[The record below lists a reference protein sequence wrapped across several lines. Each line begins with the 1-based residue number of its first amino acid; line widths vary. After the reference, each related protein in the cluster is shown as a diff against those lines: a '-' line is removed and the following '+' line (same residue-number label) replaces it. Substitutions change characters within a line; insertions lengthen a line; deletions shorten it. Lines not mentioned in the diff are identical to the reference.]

1 MNPTANL
8 SHDWLN
14 TAWFIALGGL
24 LIGYAILDGFD
35 LGIGA
40 MHFALGRNDTERR
53 TNLKVIGPFWFG
65 YEVWLLVAGGAMVA
79 AFPRLYAA
87 SFSGFYLVL
96 MLVLWLLIGRGAA
109 IEFRSQVADPL
120 WRSFWDFAFCG
131 ASALLAVLFGA
142 AVGNVVRGV
151 PLDATGNFQG
161 SLSLALN
168 PFAIVV
174 GLLSL
179 ALLAMQGTSY
189 LALKTEGGQQAHARL
204 WARRLFPVV
213 AGLAAATTVF
223 AVFVRPD
230 LGANF
235 ARHPL
240 LLTLPALVLVSLA
253 AVFMAQHRLEDS
265 RAVLAGSVFLAA
277 LMGCAGTGIYPLL
290 LPTLGH
296 PGEGLSIFNAASPR
310 HTLETALAVNVVM
323 MGIVIAYNVYIHR
336 VFRGPVQAGLSE
348 SGH

>member
-1 MNPTANL
+1 MNPTAHL

-14 TAWFIALGGL
+14 TAWFVVLGGL

-35 LGIGA
+35 LGIGT
-40 MHFALGRNDTERR
+40 MHFALGRSDAERR

-120 WRSFWDFAFCG
+120 WRSFWDAAFCG

-179 ALLAMQGTSY
+179 ALLAMHGANY
-189 LALKTEGGQQAHARL
+189 LAFKTEDVQQAQARL
-204 WARRLFPVV
+204 WARRLLPVV
-213 AGLAAATTVF
+213 AGLAALTTSIRLL
-223 AVFVRPD
+223 RP
-230 LGANF
+230 
-235 ARHPL
+235 P
-240 LLTLPALVLVSLA
+240 
-253 AVFMAQHRLEDS
+253 
-265 RAVLAGSVFLAA
+265 
-277 LMGCAGTGIYPLL
+277 
-290 LPTLGH
+290 
-296 PGEGLSIFNAASPR
+296 
-310 HTLETALAVNVVM
+310 
-323 MGIVIAYNVYIHR
+323 
-336 VFRGPVQAGLSE
+336 
-348 SGH
+348 